1 MPEPSPNLTPH
12 ELDDAARRLDEAERT
27 RRAITQLSAAYPAM
41 TVDDAYAVQRTWVAA
56 KIASGE
62 RVIGRK
68 VGLTSKAMQRLV
80 NIDEPD
86 HGVLLDRMAIA
97 DGEVIPGDRFITP
110 RVEIELAFIL
120 AEPLSGPNCSVHDV
134 LRATEYV
141 VPSLEII
148 DARILRVDPETGR
161 TRTVI
166 DTISDNAAN
175 AGIVLGGSPVR
186 PNDID
191 LRWQGGLLYRNGVIE
206 ESGLAASVL
215 GHPARGLAWLAN
227 RLHAYGERLEAGHV
241 VLSGA
246 FAAAVDARPGDQF
259 HADFGRLGSVG
270 VTFGSLA

>member
-1 MPEPSPNLTPH
+1 MSNHSANLSPRDL
-12 ELDDAARRLDEAERT
+12 EEAARRLDQAERSHQ
-27 RRAITQLSAAYPAM
+27 AISQLSAEFPGM

-56 KIASGE
+56 KIASGQ
-62 RVIGRK
+62 RQIGRK

-86 HGVLLDRMAIA
+86 HGVLLDSMVIP
-97 DGEVIPGDRFITP
+97 DGAVIPGDRFITP

-120 AEPLSGPNCSVHDV
+120 REPVSGPNCTVHDV

-141 VPSLEII
+141 VPALEII
-148 DARILRVDPETGR
+148 DARILRVDPQTGR

-186 PNDID
+186 PDDID
-191 LRWQGGLLYRNGVIE
+191 LRWQGGLLYRNGAIE

-215 GHPARGLAWLAN
+215 GHPARGLAWLVN
-227 RLHAYGERLEAGHV
+227 RLSGYGEHLEAGHV

-259 HADFGRLGSVG
+259 HADFGRLGCVG
-270 VTFGSLA
+270 VTFGS